1 MPNKA
6 ISEFDALP
14 NATDAELLADRL
26 GSTGKLTP
34 AQIVAAAEPS
44 DLGAEEAL
52 SYPATTSATS
62 ITLSASN
69 NRQYIRCTA
78 DTTVTV
84 TVPELAQGTAILL
97 VQEGDGQIQLSADGV
112 TLRHPAT
119 FLAQTAEQESEIL
132 LHWKTTTLVQVSG
145 DLEIA
150 P

>member
-14 NATDAELLADRL
+14 NATNAELLADRL

-34 AQIVAAAEPS
+34 AQVVAAAEPS

-52 SYPATTSATS
+52 TYPATTAATS
-62 ITLSASN
+62 ITLDADDD
-69 NRQYIRCTA
+69 RTVIRTTA
-78 DTTVTV
+78 GTTVTV
-84 TVPELAQGTAILL
+84 TVPTLAQGTAILL
-97 VQEGDGQIQLSADGV
+97 CQEGGGQIQLSASGV
-112 TLRHPAT
+112 TLHHPAT
-119 FLAQTAEQESEIL
+119 FLPNAAEQYSEVL

-145 DLEIA
+145 DLEVA